1 MNDKAQAM
9 VLASLAADSLA
20 LGAHWIYDTDTLARE
35 IGRVDRLLAPPQGS
49 YHPTKNRGEFTHYG
63 DQTLLLLESLA
74 KTDLTRFTT
83 QEWATLV
90 EVVVSAYLDSLHRA
104 YGEDPP
110 F

>member
-1 MNDKAQAM
+1 MIDPNTHELNA
-9 VLASLAADSLA
+9 LAAA
-20 LGAHWIYDTDTLARE
+20 GTEGGAY
-35 IGRVDRLLAPPQGS
+35 V
-49 YHPTKNRGEFTHYG
+49 
-63 DQTLLLLESLA
+63 ESLA
-74 KTDLTRFTT
+74 KTDLAQFTT

>member
-1 MNDKAQAM
+1 MIDPNTHELNA
-9 VLASLAADSLA
+9 LAAA
-20 LGAHWIYDTDTLARE
+20 GTEGGAY
-35 IGRVDRLLAPPQGS
+35 V
-49 YHPTKNRGEFTHYG
+49 
-63 DQTLLLLESLA
+63 ESLA

>member
-1 MNDKAQAM
+1 M
-9 VLASLAADSLA
+9 AAA
-20 LGAHWIYDTDTLARE
+20 GAEGGAYI
-35 IGRVDRLLAPPQGS
+35 
-49 YHPTKNRGEFTHYG
+49 
-63 DQTLLLLESLA
+63 ESLA